1 LKFTLKI
8 HRDGICVFDF
18 GQDEVSS
25 VVVSNIPK
33 KYTDK
38 LSRAIDIE
46 PYRILVCQKYHH
58 WSYIIGNGDIINK
71 NNSDAAFTFMR
82 DVNVLGDNS
91 KP

>member
-1 LKFTLKI
+1 MKFTLKL

-25 VVVSNIPK
+25 VLVSNIPK

-38 LSRAIDIE
+38 LSQTINIK

-58 WSYIIGNGDIINK
+58 WSYILGNGTIINRDD
-71 NNSDAAFTFMR
+71 SDAAFTFMR
-82 DVNVLGDNS
+82 DVHIFGD
-91 KP
+91 